1 MTTRIKELP
10 SAAGDIERQL
20 NGASFAVNGGRSS
33 ESVADTKK
41 AQLLW
46 LTDVLEQFDRKE
58 SQDVIKYQDE
68 HPKPANYY
76 PSSSTVWTNWGAECC
91 NAITQHPTC
100 SYFGPALQKHGT
112 TGEWKCLCCVELE
125 KLEGVDMC
133 TSFSAIDRL

>member
-68 HPKPANYY
+68 HPKPANYH
-76 PSSSTVWTNWGAECC
+76 PNSSTIWTNWGLNRPRAVYDTARGFGSPTVCQHAVESITCREGYCPCVWFAE
-91 NAITQHPTC
+91 
-100 SYFGPALQKHGT
+100 
-112 TGEWKCLCCVELE
+112 
-125 KLEGVDMC
+125 
-133 TSFSAIDRL
+133 

>member
-58 SQDVIKYQDE
+58 AQDIIK
-68 HPKPANYY
+68 
-76 PSSSTVWTNWGAECC
+76 GAE
-91 NAITQHPTC
+91 TLF
-100 SYFGPALQKHGT
+100 FGYLK
-112 TGEWKCLCCVELE
+112 
-125 KLEGVDMC
+125 
-133 TSFSAIDRL
+133 IDLAVT